1 MAVLWCYWTPCAFK
15 RRDLASVAMPHNER
29 GEPVAA
35 YWLAWPP
42 YIEAGIEDRVLRRR
56 FKTANAAIDFAD
68 KSWPPLENSHT

>member
-1 MAVLWCYWTPCAFK
+1 VAVLWCYWTPCAFK

-42 YIEAGIEDRVLRRR
+42 YIEAGIEDRVLR
-56 FKTANAAIDFAD
+56 
-68 KSWPPLENSHT
+68 